1 MTSHKKC
8 LVDWARQVS
17 SALAEIS
24 DSGADGANRQIQ
36 EAIRSFE
43 DDTFS
48 LAILGKVKRGKS
60 TLINALLGRDDDK
73 LAPTDKLPASNAISL
88 FRWADHYHATVAYRQ
103 GEPPSTGREP
113 QSIEIDEI
121 RNYVTEEM
129 NPKNVKDVQSVE
141 IFGPFPRLEKDLVI
155 VDTPGAGSIH
165 EHHDELLHA
174 YIPQADAVIFL
185 VTARM
190 PLAQE
195 ELELLKKVKASDIKK
210 IFFAMNR
217 VDECEDQDIQEA
229 IRQNTEML
237 SHLGIEVTTIHR
249 ISALKAFK
257 GDWNGSGLQ
266 TFHQEISKF
275 LDESKGRSLS
285 TRFVARVCSAVGTVA
300 QSLGI
305 QIAASSKSITQIE
318 SELAGLRRKKCE
330 IESERKFSEREFSNS
345 WSRAANDYETDL
357 TSAWKLVVEAITE
370 KIARVPL
377 TELNEFSKRLPTL
390 LNELIE
396 DRLRVVAGR
405 FEETARDACEKLQ
418 TTYPAIRF
426 GDSGGIMLKS
436 QNDHLSVGAAVSG
449 VMIATTGGSLALAG
463 ASAAAGI
470 AAANVLALAAT
481 TTVAAPSIL
490 TGVIGLASTYFPAAA
505 FLAPLATGT
514 ATLATPAVLTTA
526 PLWVALAGPVGWT
539 LAGVGLLAIPFSW
552 RLSKLKMKSRLEEM
566 SIEQVEKVFCELIE
580 VRMRKLREMGKSVAD
595 EIRLRLD
602 RQLAEIENAL
612 VLGIENHSGNPE
624 RQRLLAVAAAT
635 LDDLL
640 THRPA

>member
-1 MTSHKKC
+1 MTSNKKC
-8 LVDWARQVS
+8 LVDWARQIS

-24 DSGADGANRQIQ
+24 DSGADDSNRQIQ

-43 DDTFS
+43 ADYFS
-48 LAILGKVKRGKS
+48 LAILGKANRGKS

-103 GEPPSTGREP
+103 GEP
-113 QSIEIDEI
+113 QSIGVDEI

-141 IFGPFPRLEKDLVI
+141 IVGPFPRLEKDLVI

-190 PLAQE
+190 PLDQE

-217 VDECEDQDIQEA
+217 VDECEEQDIQEA
-229 IRQNTEML
+229 IRHNTEML

-249 ISALKAFK
+249 ISALNAFK
-257 GDWNGSGLQ
+257 GDWIGSGLE
-266 TFHQEISKF
+266 TFSREISDF
-275 LDESKGRSLS
+275 LDESKGKVIS
-285 TRFVARVCSAVGTVA
+285 TRFIARICASVETVA

-305 QIAASSKSITQIE
+305 QLAASSKSIAQIE
-318 SELAGLRRKKCE
+318 SELAVLRRKKAE
-330 IESERKFSEREFSNS
+330 IESERQFAEREFSHS
-345 WSRAANDYETDL
+345 WSRATNDYETDL
-357 TSAWKLVVEAITE
+357 RNARKSVRHAIAD
-370 KIARVPL
+370 KIQRVPL
-377 TELNEFSKRLPTL
+377 MELNQFSKRLPTE

-396 DRLRVVAGR
+396 DDIRPLASR
-405 FEETARDACEKLQ
+405 FEETARNACEKLQ
-418 TTYPAIRF
+418 ADYPAIRF
-426 GDSGGIMLKS
+426 GDSGAITL
-436 QNDHLSVGAAVSG
+436 NTREDHLAMGGAIGG
-449 VMIATTGGSLALAG
+449 VMIATTGGGLALAG
-463 ASAAAGI
+463 VSAAAVI
-470 AAANVLALAAT
+470 ATANAAALAAT
-481 TTVAAPSIL
+481 TSVVAPSIL
-490 TGVIGLASTYFPAAA
+490 SGVISLASVYIPAAA
-505 FLAPLATGT
+505 YLAPLATGT
-514 ATLATPAVLTTA
+514 AVVAAPTVLTTA

-552 RLSKLKMKSRLEEM
+552 RLSKIKMKNHLGNVC
-566 SIEQVEKVFCELIE
+566 IEQVDKVFGELLE
-580 VRMRKLREMGKSVAD
+580 ERMRKLRDMGKNLAG

-602 RQLAEIENAL
+602 RQLVEIENAL

-624 RQRLLAVAAAT
+624 RQKLLSIAAAT
-635 LDDLL
+635 LDGLL
-640 THRPA
+640 NHRPA